1 AANLLAYLAA
11 QDEATQAVP
20 DDRTIVIER
29 CRDELGDW
37 RLCLLSPLGGQVLAP
52 WAMAVMARLRE
63 QLGLD
68 VETMWTDD
76 GFVVRVPDTDE
87 PPPPEWLVPG
97 ADEVEGLVRRQLGST
112 ALFAAPV
119 LEGGGRALRL

>member
-1 AANLLAYLAA
+1 RAIGTLVRQLRRDTPDEGRQRLVTHHDLGDVAATNLLAYLDA
-11 QDEATQAVP
+11 QDDAINAVP

-37 RLCLLSPLGGQVLAP
+37 RLCLLSPLGGQILAP

-76 GFVVRVPDTDE
+76 GFVVRVPDMD
-87 PPPPEWLVPG
+87 
-97 ADEVEGLVRRQLGST
+97 
-112 ALFAAPV
+112 
-119 LEGGGRALRL
+119 